1 MFFNINSLFFNG
13 IEWKIQKLIM
23 INLFHY
29 IKFYLKSTNN
39 HGVHSPFIYGLITF
53 CFYNENW
60 KKKRK
65 NYFLEKN
72 LEKNLEFFRHEL
84 NKYLLNYNDKNI
96 LDQFFIKLKSNKN
109 PIKLIDTLSI
119 KYSQFILL
127 IDHHNDLSP
136 LIKIIENKNKYLI
149 VDFYFWIIIVKK
161 LGNHSQTFKIRVF

>member
-1 MFFNINSLFFNG
+1 M
-13 IEWKIQKLIM
+13 
-23 INLFHY
+23 
-29 IKFYLKSTNN
+29 
-39 HGVHSPFIYGLITF
+39 
-53 CFYNENW
+53 
-60 KKKRK
+60 
-65 NYFLEKN
+65 
-72 LEKNLEFFRHEL
+72 EKNLEFFRHEL

-109 PIKLIDTLSI
+109 PINFIDTLNI

-127 IDHHNDLSP
+127 IDHHHDLSS